1 MRNLKKILAV
11 ITVIAML
18 ASMMVV
24 PALAEGFKYE
34 NEAKVLND
42 LGLMAGYGLG
52 DEVNRAQGIVFAL
65 KAAGKA
71 AEVEAMTDEEAAQI
85 LDELVVDKD
94 QVPAWAVKWVAY
106 AVKNGFTS
114 GVDASV
120 APKVKFAPLQSMT
133 AAELLVWLMNIGMG
147 YKVGTDVSV
156 SEAVNAGII
165 TLSQAMELGPKTA
178 LIRDDVAGILFGA
191 AKNGVNADGKKFIVS
206 LIEAGFV
213 SEEAAI
219 AAGLIEAKP
228 AVLEVVSVSADNLKQ
243 LVVEFNAP
251 IKEAGNQDNYSIET
265 EDAQATIDKDSKF
278 NLQDDKKTVVITLTK
293 AAAQNEVID
302 LKVKGIESEDGLKL
316 DETIIEDVKFEDTTL
331 PKAVS
336 AEVVG
341 KYTIKVKFSEPIA
354 VPDVEKDYD
363 PDDYFVV
370 DDGDYLIEKIEK
382 VNSDTE
388 LNIVLYSA
396 LEEGTITVEAK
407 PAIKDYAGYGIT
419 KKVFTVDVV
428 KDETAPVIVGYK
440 NAKPSEVT
448 LIFDEDIKLLEEPDK
463 KDGKDTYKADFLA
476 KFYHTNS
483 KNPASD
489 LTVDGKELTIKFGV
503 EKKMTEGNT
512 FIYIDKEV
520 LQDLWENKNAKYSY
534 VVSVTDDNE
543 PPVVD
548 KIEQESE
555 EAIKVVFNEDVND
568 TALDLANY
576 KVLDSKGEEKKDII
590 DSIKRDDDK
599 TVIITFSEKLSGEYK
614 LVVEKVEDVL
624 ENAMSKTTVAFTM
637 KDKTAPNSND
647 DNKFTAKVYNAGKKG
662 QLVKV
667 FFKDT
672 MATEGK
678 YSVLDLEK
686 YEIYGYSLA
695 DVKGT
700 KIKIV
705 DNGRAAE
712 ITIPSLAD
720 IDKDDPKPG
729 KDYLNVAGGAYLWI
743 AKVADAAGNTT
754 PGLYN
759 KVLINGSDV
768 VEVDKVEQTAKD
780 TIVITLKDKLSK
792 FDSGDFKEAVK
803 KVVTTDDAVVV
814 TTDDAVAVKS
824 IRHTV
829 NDDGVSVVTLTLKDW
844 NSTDAS
850 KLALVLADTNSANK
864 YGEELADG
872 KFDVVDKAAPVVDKI
887 YYVDKANDIGKVI
900 KGFDTNK
907 LENKDNA
914 KYIVIRFSEDIDR
927 GTYAEKSKNG
937 FSVSGGKAKLLKVY
951 VTDNFVILEGEHFS
965 KTTDV
970 YYKEA
975 GGLADED
982 GNTIKD
988 FSKTDNL
995 ETALDKK

>member
-71 AEVEAMTDEEAAQI
+71 AEVEAMSDEEAAQI

-120 APKVKFAPLQSMT
+120 APKVKFAPMQSMT

-165 TLSQAMELGPKTA
+165 TLSQAMEFGPKTA

-191 AKNGVNADGKKFIVS
+191 AKNGVNADGKKFIES

-219 AAGLIEAKP
+219 AAGLIEPKP
-228 AVLEVVSVSADNLKQ
+228 AKLEVVGVSATNLKQ
-243 LVVEFNAP
+243 LVVEFNTP

-265 EDAQATIDKDSKF
+265 DDAQATIDKDSKF

-302 LKVKGIESEDGLKL
+302 LKIKGIESESGLKL

-363 PDDYFVV
+363 PADYFVV
-370 DDGDYLIEKIEK
+370 DDGDYIIKEIEK
-382 VNSDTE
+382 VNNDTE
-388 LNIVLYSA
+388 LNIVLFSP

-463 KDGKDTYKADFLA
+463 EGGKVTYKKKDDFLA

-483 KNPASD
+483 NNPASD
-489 LTVDGKELTIKFGV
+489 LKVDGKELTIKFGV

-512 FIYIDKEV
+512 YIYIAKEV

-534 VVSVTDDNE
+534 VVDVTDDSE
-543 PPVVD
+543 PPVVE

-637 KDKTAPNSND
+637 KDKTAPHSTA
-647 DNKFTAKVYNAGKKG
+647 DNRFTAKVYNA
-662 QLVKV
+662 
-667 FFKDT
+667 
-672 MATEGK
+672 
-678 YSVLDLEK
+678 
-686 YEIYGYSLA
+686 
-695 DVKGT
+695 
-700 KIKIV
+700 
-705 DNGRAAE
+705 
-712 ITIPSLAD
+712 
-720 IDKDDPKPG
+720 
-729 KDYLNVAGGAYLWI
+729 
-743 AKVADAAGNTT
+743 
-754 PGLYN
+754 
-759 KVLINGSDV
+759 
-768 VEVDKVEQTAKD
+768 
-780 TIVITLKDKLSK
+780 
-792 FDSGDFKEAVK
+792 
-803 KVVTTDDAVVV
+803 
-814 TTDDAVAVKS
+814 
-824 IRHTV
+824 
-829 NDDGVSVVTLTLKDW
+829 
-844 NSTDAS
+844 
-850 KLALVLADTNSANK
+850 
-864 YGEELADG
+864 
-872 KFDVVDKAAPVVDKI
+872 
-887 YYVDKANDIGKVI
+887 
-900 KGFDTNK
+900 
-907 LENKDNA
+907 
-914 KYIVIRFSEDIDR
+914 
-927 GTYAEKSKNG
+927 
-937 FSVSGGKAKLLKVY
+937 
-951 VTDNFVILEGEHFS
+951 
-965 KTTDV
+965 
-970 YYKEA
+970 
-975 GGLADED
+975 
-982 GNTIKD
+982 
-988 FSKTDNL
+988 
-995 ETALDKK
+995 